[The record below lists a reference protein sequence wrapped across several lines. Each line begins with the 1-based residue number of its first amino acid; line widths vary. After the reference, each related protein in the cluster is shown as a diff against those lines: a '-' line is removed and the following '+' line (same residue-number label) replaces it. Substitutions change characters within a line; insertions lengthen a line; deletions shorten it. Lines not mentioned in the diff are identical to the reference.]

1 MYFFENKTFNAV
13 TMLMF
18 AIFLYFV
25 QTLIIV
31 LENSLAYLELLY
43 TQCEKKVFGYHTSL
57 FAYLQKPT
65 GLQLGN
71 TVHRTQHAFSIKM
84 IKLIETLVPT
94 CKKLFVAFPW
104 VETSTGPGGFMI
116 CVFII

>member
-1 MYFFENKTFNAV
+1 MYFFFENKTFNAV
-13 TMLMF
+13 TMLMY
-18 AIFLYFV
+18 AILLYFV

-31 LENSLAYLELLY
+31 LENSLAYLKLLY

-57 FAYLQKPT
+57 FSCLQKPT

-71 TVHRTQHAFSIKM
+71 IVHPTQHAFSIKM

-94 CKKLFVAFPW
+94 CRGHTDSLISLLISFHL
-104 VETSTGPGGFMI
+104 TD
-116 CVFII
+116 